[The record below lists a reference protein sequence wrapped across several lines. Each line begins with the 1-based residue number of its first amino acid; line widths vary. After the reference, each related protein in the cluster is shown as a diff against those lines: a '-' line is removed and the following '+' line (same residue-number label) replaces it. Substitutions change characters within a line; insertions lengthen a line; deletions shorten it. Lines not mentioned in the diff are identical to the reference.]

1 MTSRHLTVA
10 GIQVDVVYKDIKN
23 LHIGVYPPQGRVR
36 VAAPLRLDDDAVRL
50 ALVQRLS
57 WIKRQRQQLKNAD
70 RQSQR
75 EMVSGESHYVW
86 GNRYRLKIVD
96 RPGKAHV
103 EMESD
108 RLILYVPTGIAID
121 QRRQLLEKWYRQQL
135 RAVLPD
141 LVVEW
146 ESKIGVKIARWT
158 IRRMKTK
165 WGSCNPTTGH
175 VLLNVE
181 LAKKHPDSLEYI
193 AVHEMVHILER
204 GHGKRFKALMDSFI
218 PDWRARREQLNNSPL
233 AEELWI

>member
-57 WIKRQRQQLKNAD
+57 WIKRQRQQHKNAD

-135 RAVLPD
+135 RAVLPC

-146 ESKIGVKIARWT
+146 ESKIGVKVARWT

-193 AVHEMVHILER
+193 VVHEMVHILER

-233 AEELWI
+233 AAELWI